1 MPARGSSVGR
11 GAALGV
17 GLAPGVEVSVGVGE
31 GGMVGVFVG
40 KSVAVGGEVR
50 GGGGGGA
57 GGAGGGGGGP
67 QPPRFGRRWSLRGRS
82 TARGQGDCRLPG
94 AARRPRGTCICFAFG
109 GCSCQGWKGM
119 FQ

>member
-40 KSVAVGGEVR
+40 KSVAVGGEVQV
-50 GGGGGGA
+50 
-57 GGAGGGGGGP
+57 GGGGGP
-67 QPPRFGRRWSLRGRS
+67 
-82 TARGQGDCRLPG
+82 AAKVG
-94 AARRPRGTCICFAFG
+94 AALVAARSVDGSGAGRLQAARSSPAAKRNVHMLRVWRLF
-109 GCSCQGWKGM
+109 M
-119 FQ
+119 